1 MNRAAFVMIGIAAT
15 LLLAGCGNQTVTASE
30 TQGGIT
36 VQVVITSDSTA
47 MTAARDQPAMRAASS
62 TKNLIAGI
70 PKGISVTDRS
80 SLRDSDHIGFVDH
93 AELIS
98 PTMVIGR
105 RVEAIQ
111 RGSGRFRQPFV
122 R

>member
-47 MTAARDQPAMRAASS
+47 ITALEAKLPTSAAGVTFSNGDSHSGPHVCGFSASKNGHSYQVDIYGTLPSSAAGLVCAAAS
-62 TKNLIAGI
+62 
-70 PKGISVTDRS
+70 
-80 SLRDSDHIGFVDH
+80 
-93 AELIS
+93 
-98 PTMVIGR
+98 
-105 RVEAIQ
+105 
-111 RGSGRFRQPFV
+111 RQQFLANAP
-122 R
+122 